1 MGCLRR
7 GKIADDRYRLTKGC
21 GDMLKLN
28 HRTIR
33 LAFAFF
39 ISLGM
44 LLLPNVCAL
53 ADWPSTDFGS
63 QQHRIHIHKLSH
75 TLELFEKG
83 NSQPIKVYPIATAK
97 NDGDKERPGDNR
109 TPISWGYMENSIPGA
124 GHWVPS
130 AAIPFVVEDIYY
142 AGDWTHDFGDGNGEI
157 AGAYGPWF
165 ISLNTGWDGIGI
177 HGTHAPE
184 SIGTNASEGC
194 IRMYNQDVAELKE
207 IICQYNGGIGVNVV
221 ITED

>member
-1 MGCLRR
+1 MMCRLG
-7 GKIADDRYRLTKGC
+7 YRI
-21 GDMLKLN
+21 MAY
-28 HRTIR
+28 
-33 LAFAFF
+33 AFVFVLF
-39 ISLGM
+39 VGM
-44 LLLPNVCAL
+44 ALLPASRAL
-53 ADWPSTDFGS
+53 AAWPSTDFGS
-63 QQHRIHIHKLSH
+63 QRYRIHIHKLPH

-83 NSQPIKVYPIATAK
+83 NDQPIRVYPIATAM
-97 NDGDKERPGDNR
+97 NSGDKERPGDHR
-109 TPISWGYMENSIPGA
+109 TPISWGYMEYSIPGA
-124 GHWVPS
+124 GNWVPS
-130 AAIPFVVEDIYY
+130 ATIPFVVEDVYY
-142 AGDWTHDFGDGNGEI
+142 AGNWTHDFGDGNGEI

-177 HGTHAPE
+177 HGTHDPN

>member
-1 MGCLRR
+1 MCRLG
-7 GKIADDRYRLTKGC
+7 YRI
-21 GDMLKLN
+21 MAY
-28 HRTIR
+28 
-33 LAFAFF
+33 AFVFVLF
-39 ISLGM
+39 VGM
-44 LLLPNVCAL
+44 ALMPASKAL
-53 ADWPSTDFGS
+53 AAWPSTDFGR
-63 QQHRIHIHKLSH
+63 QQYRIHIHKLPH

-83 NSQPIKVYPIATAK
+83 NDQPIRVYPIATAM
-97 NDGDKERPGDNR
+97 NSGDKERPGDHR
-109 TPISWGYMENSIPGA
+109 TPISWGYMEYSIPGA
-124 GHWVPS
+124 GNWVPS
-130 AAIPFVVEDIYY
+130 ATIPFVVEDVYY
-142 AGDWTHDFGDGNGEI
+142 AGNWTHDFGDGNGEI

-177 HGTHAPE
+177 HGTHDPN

>member
-1 MGCLRR
+1 MAEMCRLGCRVM
-7 GKIADDRYRLTKGC
+7 AY
-21 GDMLKLN
+21 
-28 HRTIR
+28 
-33 LAFAFF
+33 AFVFVLF
-39 ISLGM
+39 VGM
-44 LLLPNVCAL
+44 ALMPASRAL
-53 ADWPSTDFGS
+53 AAWPSTDFGS
-63 QQHRIHIHKLSH
+63 QQYRIHIHKLPH

-83 NSQPIKVYPIATAK
+83 NDQPIRVYPIATAM
-97 NDGDKERPGDNR
+97 NSGDKERPGDHR
-109 TPISWGYMENSIPGA
+109 TPISWGYMEYSIPGA
-124 GHWVPS
+124 GNWVPS
-130 AAIPFVVEDIYY
+130 ATIPFVVEDVYY
-142 AGDWTHDFGDGNGEI
+142 AGNWTHDFGDGNGEI

-177 HGTHAPE
+177 HGTHDPN

>member
-1 MGCLRR
+1 MMCRLG
-7 GKIADDRYRLTKGC
+7 YRV
-21 GDMLKLN
+21 MAY
-28 HRTIR
+28 
-33 LAFAFF
+33 AFVFVLF
-39 ISLGM
+39 VGM
-44 LLLPNVCAL
+44 ALMPASRAL
-53 ADWPSTDFGS
+53 AAWPSTDFGS
-63 QQHRIHIHKLSH
+63 QQYRIHIHKLSH

-83 NSQPIKVYPIATAK
+83 NDQPIRVYPIATAM
-97 NDGDKERPGDNR
+97 NSGDKERPGDHR
-109 TPISWGYMENSIPGA
+109 TPISWGYMEYSIPGA
-124 GHWVPS
+124 GNWVPS
-130 AAIPFVVEDIYY
+130 ATIPFVVEDVYY
-142 AGDWTHDFGDGNGEI
+142 AGNWTHDFGDGNGEI

-177 HGTHAPE
+177 HGTHDPN